1 MASAEWTWPNSVIAR
16 VLDGDT
22 VDAMLTRD
30 LGFEASATFPV
41 RLRLNRI
48 NAEPCSKDLGFRCKA
63 RVLAL
68 TAGAKVTI
76 ATGKGYKYGA
86 PDGKTGEWMAEV
98 LLPDGRNLSDALVS
112 EGLAVHW
119 DGQGPRPDNQ

>member
-1 MASAEWTWPNSVIAR
+1 MGTEWSWPASVIAR
-16 VLDGDT
+16 VVDGDT

-30 LGFEASATFPV
+30 LGFQATATFPV

-48 NAEPCSKDLGFRCKA
+48 NAAPAGTDKGRACKA

-68 TAGAKVTI
+68 TAGTKVTI
-76 ATGKGYKYGA
+76 TTGKGYKYGA
-86 PDGKTGEWMAEV
+86 PDGKTGEWMAEIV
-98 LLPDGRNLSDALVS
+98 LPDGRNRSDALVS

-119 DGQGPRPDNQ
+119 DGQGPRPDSP